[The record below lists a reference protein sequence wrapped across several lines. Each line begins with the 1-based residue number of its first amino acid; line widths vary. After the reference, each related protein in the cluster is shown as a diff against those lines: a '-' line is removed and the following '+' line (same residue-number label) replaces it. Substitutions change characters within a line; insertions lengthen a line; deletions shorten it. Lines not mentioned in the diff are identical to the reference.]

1 MKLMMHACSLS
12 FLSTEFGGGIRVGF
26 RPQCQV
32 KAGKSKLH
40 RNSSVGNHKQ
50 TFV

>member
-12 FLSTEFGGGIRVGF
+12 FLSTEFGGGIRVDLH
-26 RPQCQV
+26 PQCQV
-32 KAGKSKLH
+32 KAGKFELYQ
-40 RNSSVGNHKQ
+40 NSSVGNHKQ